1 MTDIQTLQPGQR
13 VRHPE
18 FGDGAVLTADSDGFV
33 SVMFAGAGERQVP
46 LSTLTVA
53 ISRSEQISRNVDA
66 SEQRNRRAWLAY
78 QAHALPLLDSAAMIT
93 DEYSLPDDPTSRG
106 RTNLDGHEA

>member
-33 SVMFAGAGERQVP
+33 SVMFAGAG
-46 LSTLTVA
+46 
-53 ISRSEQISRNVDA
+53 IG
-66 SEQRNRRAWLAY
+66 
-78 QAHALPLLDSAAMIT
+78 MIT
-93 DEYSLPDDPTSRG
+93 SPDIS
-106 RTNLDGHEA
+106 